1 MASKGS
7 KTRKPPVI
15 TTGSSGK
22 SSSAF
27 PVTPKRSA
35 STASK
40 GTRRSSKSAA
50 SGSSSSSKPRY
61 ARSSSGSSRS
71 SRRQRSGGG
80 SFFGKAFK
88 WLFVL
93 GLWVGIAG
101 AAVLAYYATEL
112 PDITKSATFERQSSI
127 TVLAANGDVV
137 ARYGEMKGNTLSLNE
152 MPPHLVHAV
161 IATEDRRFYHHFGI
175 DVVGLLRA
183 MVVNVQ
189 AGGVVQGGST
199 ITQQLA
205 KNLFLSHERTLKR
218 KIQEAMLAVW
228 LEHQLTKDEILSAY
242 LNRVYL
248 GSGTYGVDA
257 AAQLY
262 FDKDVKDISL
272 RESAIIAGLL
282 KAPSR
287 YSPRRNPNLA
297 NERADVVLQAMADA
311 GYITKE
317 EAKGISNPPPL
328 PPEKPGSANAV
339 RYYTDWVVDGLDD
352 LIGTPEKDMIVQT
365 TLVTSIQ
372 TQTEKAIFEILNTEA
387 EEKNIGQAAMVVM
400 AHDGAVLAL
409 VGGRDYNKSQFNR
422 ITQAKRQPGSS
433 FKPLVYLTALE
444 RGWSPDTEIMD
455 EPITEGRYRPANFG
469 NKYYGQ
475 VTLDTALTYS
485 LNTTSYNIAKQF
497 GPDAIIDTAR
507 RAGIISPME
516 PDLSLALGS
525 YAVSPLEL
533 TTAYAAIANGGHAV
547 FPYAITKIKGEDGK
561 VYYERPAETVSRRV
575 IEPLPVMQLQM
586 MMQNVVQY
594 GTGQNAKMG
603 FAVGGKTGT
612 SQESRDA
619 WFAGYTDRLVA
630 AAWVGNDD
638 NSPTKAVTGGSV
650 PARIWA
656 RVIGSAQGSF
666 NAKVVT
672 PLADQATIAAYDHGN
687 YDEYGNYGGY
697 TNESSGSGFGGLIG
711 RLLGGGNA
719 GGEASASRQNNS
731 HFNQPSPARGNNQP
745 FDNEEQHQ
753 SQQRYNN

>member
-1 MASKGS
+1 M
-7 KTRKPPVI
+7 
-15 TTGSSGK
+15 
-22 SSSAF
+22 
-27 PVTPKRSA
+27 
-35 STASK
+35 
-40 GTRRSSKSAA
+40 
-50 SGSSSSSKPRY
+50 
-61 ARSSSGSSRS
+61 
-71 SRRQRSGGG
+71 
-80 SFFGKAFK
+80 
-88 WLFVL
+88 L
-93 GLWVGIAG
+93 GLWVGIIGAG
-101 AAVLAYYATEL
+101 ILAYYATEL

-127 TVLAANGDVV
+127 TVKAANGEIV
-137 ARYGEMKGNTLSLNE
+137 ARYGEMKGNTLSLSE

-175 DVVGLLRA
+175 DLIGLIRA
-183 MVVNVQ
+183 MAVNVQ

-205 KNLFLSHERTLKR
+205 KNLFLSHDRNYKR

-257 AAQLY
+257 AAKLY

-297 NERADVVLQAMADA
+297 NERADVVLQAMSEA

-339 RYYTDWVVDGLDD
+339 RYYADWVVDGLDD
-352 LIGTPEKDMIVQT
+352 LIGSPETDLTVET
-365 TLVTSIQ
+365 TLVTDIQ
-372 TQTEKAIFEILNTEA
+372 TQAEKAIFEILSAEA
-387 EEKNIGQAAMVVM
+387 ENNKIGQSAVVVM

-433 FKPLVYLTALE
+433 FKPIVYLTALE
-444 RGWSPDTEIMD
+444 RGWTPDTEIMD
-455 EPITEGRYRPANFG
+455 EPITEGRYRPSNFG
-469 NKYYGQ
+469 NKYYGL

-497 GPDAIIDTAR
+497 GPDAIVETAR
-507 RAGIISPME
+507 RLGIISPLE
-516 PDLSLALGS
+516 PDLSIALGS
-525 YAVSPLEL
+525 YSLSPLEL
-533 TTAYAAIANGGHAV
+533 TTAYAVIANGGMSV
-547 FPYAITKIKGEDGK
+547 FPYAITKIKGDDGK
-561 VYYERPAETVSRRV
+561 VYYERPAETISRRV

-603 FAVGGKTGT
+603 FPVGGKTGT

-630 AAWVGNDD
+630 TVWVGNDD

-650 PARIWA
+650 PTRIWA
-656 RVIGSAQGSF
+656 RVIGSAQGRF
-666 NAKVVT
+666 NAKTVS
-672 PLADQATIAAYDHGN
+672 PLADQASIAAYNPAD
-687 YDEYGNYGGY
+687 YDGYYGGY
-697 TNESSGSGFGGLIG
+697 VNENSGAGFGGLLG
-711 RLLGGGNA
+711 RLLGGGNNA
-719 GGEASASRQNNS
+719 ASSTSGQS
-731 HFNQPSPARGNNQP
+731 YTSQPSQRPSSSRANGQP
-745 FDNEEQHQ
+745 LDNEEQHQ
-753 SQQRYNN
+753 RQQRYNN